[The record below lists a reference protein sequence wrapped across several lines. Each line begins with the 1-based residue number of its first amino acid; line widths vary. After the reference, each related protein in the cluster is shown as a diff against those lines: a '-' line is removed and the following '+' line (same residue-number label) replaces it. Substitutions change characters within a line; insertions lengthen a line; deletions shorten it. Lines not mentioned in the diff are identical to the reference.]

1 VTDCLFC
8 SIVAGD
14 IPATIVYETP
24 DVVAFRDIQPQAP
37 THVLVIPREHYANMA
52 EIAEVNPTLVA
63 WVMRSAIAVA
73 EIEGLTESGY
83 RLVANTGAGA
93 GQSVFH
99 AHVHVIGGRS
109 LNWPPG

>member
-1 VTDCLFC
+1 MTDCLFC

-73 EIEGLTESGY
+73 EIEGISESGY

-99 AHVHVIGGRS
+99 AHVHVLGGRS
-109 LNWPPG
+109 LDWPPG